1 MNEMQNINLGAESP
15 FQQGIEQSF
24 AKHQNQSDVSH
35 SIYRREKHSA
45 LQKELQ
51 DRTLIYLDTNHWVHL
66 RNVILNS
73 PKELPGYREILGL
86 LKGLIEQRCIL
97 CPVSYPLFLELMRQS
112 DPATRLATARLMD
125 FYSDGVCILDDSEL
139 NRMELRRLILRV
151 VLGEKAPDWDE
162 WIWSKCGYLF
172 NEDSFINER
181 IPEDIPEEMKELLLK
196 VSVDFNWM
204 MTFEYLAEKLMPGR
218 PEWPGKNL
226 TDATIAR
233 MAQDRLAKLSFQEVF
248 LQEKESLLRR
258 LSGKYQ
264 ENIAREVWEAY
275 PEHHEVDKWH
285 SISEKGIDPQAIPSL
300 QVVAGVNAAFAV
312 SERKLSA
319 NDISDFQHAAVAVPY
334 FDALFCDGG
343 MATMLNDKPLKF
355 GKIYNTIIMGRPDEI
370 REYLV
375 RLTQETSKIKNG
387 NNTLVQTM

>member
-1 MNEMQNINLGAESP
+1 MSVTQNINLAAEFP
-15 FQQGIEQSF
+15 FQHSVNQSF

-35 SIYRREKHSA
+35 SIYRREKHLA

-51 DRTLIYLDTNHWVHL
+51 GRTLIYLDTNHWVHL
-66 RNVILNS
+66 RDVKLNS
-73 PKELPGYREILGL
+73 QNERVGYREILGL
-86 LKGLIEQRCIL
+86 LDALIEKKRIL
-97 CPVSYPLFLELMRQS
+97 CPISYPLFLELMNMRQA
-112 DPATRLATARLMD
+112 DGATRLATARLMD

-139 NRMELRRLILRV
+139 KRMELRRLFLRV
-151 VLGEKAPDWDE
+151 IVGDKVPDWDE

-172 NEDSFINER
+172 NEDSFVNEA
-181 IPEDIPEEMKELLLK
+181 IPEDVPKEMKEQLLK

-204 MTFEYLAEKLMPGR
+204 MTFEYLAEKLMPDR
-218 PEWPGKNL
+218 PVWPGTNL

-233 MAQDRLAKLSFQEVF
+233 MEQYRLAKLSFQEVF

-275 PEHHEVDKWH
+275 PEHHDVDKWH
-285 SISEKGIDPQAIPSL
+285 SISENGIDPHAIPSL

-312 SERKLSA
+312 SQRKLSP

-343 MATMLNDKPLKF
+343 MAAMLQNKPLEF
-355 GKIYNTIIMGRPDEI
+355 GKIYDTKIISRPDEI
-370 REYLV
+370 REYLI
-375 RLTQETSKIKNG
+375 RLLN
-387 NNTLVQTM
+387 